1 MINYIN
7 SNKEKHADLIDNAL
21 REKESPF
28 VDMLEKQEI
37 EELYRLIKGV
47 EAS

>member
-1 MINYIN
+1 MLGWT
-7 SNKEKHADLIDNAL
+7 EKNQ
-21 REKESPF
+21 PF